1 MLTRA
6 DWCRTSPRHSNTQS
20 STNSNPQL
28 QRQRS
33 ARAEVSLPP
42 KYRGEG
48 MPFDEIVAVDTDAR
62 SLDRLLGF
70 LGRGPNG

>member
-1 MLTRA
+1 M
-6 DWCRTSPRHSNTQS
+6 
-20 STNSNPQL
+20 
-28 QRQRS
+28 
-33 ARAEVSLPP
+33 PP